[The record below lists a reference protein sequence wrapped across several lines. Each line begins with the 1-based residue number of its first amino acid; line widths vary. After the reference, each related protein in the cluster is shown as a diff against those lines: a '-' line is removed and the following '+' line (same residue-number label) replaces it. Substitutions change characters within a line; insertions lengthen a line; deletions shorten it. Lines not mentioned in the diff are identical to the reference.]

1 MTLLCVSYSGL
12 LCPTSYFSESTC
24 HNLKRNPGRQILP
37 KSIARKIKPK
47 AQRAQHDMKLLR
59 RRATPHSLAS
69 LKVTSIAIDHL
80 VVWRQCRR
88 DIQLVLVR
96 LTRVER
102 FPGCIH
108 RFVCAGAVRDLDRRR
123 EWYDAATHKS
133 LRRKQCCQCRCLQ
146 ILDKQELGCLNGVK
160 IVRICNDQN
169 GRPGL
174 AAIDFANTLTVEVE
188 RQAGKIDEGW
198 RRVRLHCIRL

>member
-1 MTLLCVSYSGL
+1 MARFAPQV
-12 LCPTSYFSESTC
+12 TSQQSTC
-24 HNLKRNPGRQILP
+24 HHLKRNPGRQILP
-37 KSIARKIKPK
+37 KSIARKFKPK
-47 AQRAQHDMKLLR
+47 AQRAQPYEPR
-59 RRATPHSLAS
+59 STSTQTPHLLAS
-69 LKVTSIAIDHL
+69 LKVTCIAIDHL
-80 VVWRQCRR
+80 VVRRQCRR

-123 EWYDAATHKS
+123 ECYDAATHKS
-133 LRRKQCCQCRCLQ
+133 LRMKQCCQCRCLQ

-174 AAIDFANTLTVEVE
+174 AAIGFANTLTVEVE